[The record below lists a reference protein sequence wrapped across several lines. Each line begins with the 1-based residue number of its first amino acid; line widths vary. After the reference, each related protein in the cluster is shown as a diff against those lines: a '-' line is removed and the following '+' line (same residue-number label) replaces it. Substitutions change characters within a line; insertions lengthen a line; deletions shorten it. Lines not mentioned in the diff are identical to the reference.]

1 MEGDSEAYALRNST
15 TLERG
20 ELVKTGAKLQAELTA

>member
-1 MEGDSEAYALRNST
+1 MEGDTEAYALRNST

-20 ELVKTGAKLQAELTA
+20 EDVKTDEASR